1 MTKLIVTISL
11 LVTSLVFIVVIVM
24 GSQQGEGLP
33 LADNGQQTEQE
44 GTETV
49 EKVDADIFYWG
60 TTCPYCHDV
69 QDWMEEQGVEEKIE
83 IISKEVYNNRANSLE
98 LSARARSCDLD
109 ADRGVPVPFLYTIDG
124 DCLIGSLDII
134 EYLEGRIAE

>member
-1 MTKLIVTISL
+1 MTKLIITISL
-11 LVTSLVFIVVIVM
+11 LVTSLVFIAVIVM
-24 GSQQGEGLP
+24 GSQQGEELP

-44 GTETV
+44 GTEAG

-83 IISKEVYNNRANSLE
+83 VISKEVYNNRANSLE
-98 LSARARSCDLD
+98 LSARAESCGMDTQ
-109 ADRGVPVPFLYTIDG
+109 RIGVPFLYTIDG
-124 DCLIGSLDII
+124 RCLVGSPDII